1 MHTSPENLMVLCPI
15 AIAVGCKRCP
25 AFSICPVK
33 SVIGDYKPGDK
44 PEAAATPSASAKPRA
59 PSTAAKP
66 KTGGNRK
73 GARARR
79 PRK

>member
-1 MHTSPENLMVLCPI
+1 MVLCPI

-25 AFSICPVK
+25 VFSACPVK
-33 SVIGDYKPGDK
+33 SVIGDYKPGERPVD
-44 PEAAATPSASAKPRA
+44 AAPSATPARPRPRNA
-59 PSTAAKP
+59 AAKP
-66 KTGGNRK
+66 KPAGNRK